1 MFLSFISESLPAII
15 PREYALPEVQHALSK
30 QEITKDGVPGHIH
43 ELQFRDF
50 WKKEL
55 RPPAFILD
63 AIENGYKIPLTG
75 SPPAARFRH
84 NRSARIKENKTFLDD
99 DIRMLEKSKA
109 IRRVKRR
116 PKICNPLQVSH
127 PEGRRKR
134 LIMDASRGINKY
146 VKERKVKLDHLQKV
160 LPQVPVNAWFSTLD
174 LSRGY
179 YHLRVNDRKSCSGSS
194 GSSKMENTLSLSGK
208 WPF

>member
-1 MFLSFISESLPAII
+1 MDTTA
-15 PREYALPEVQHALSK
+15 
-30 QEITKDGVPGHIH
+30 
-43 ELQFRDF
+43 
-50 WKKEL
+50 
-55 RPPAFILD
+55 AF
-63 AIENGYKIPLTG
+63 A
-75 SPPAARFRH
+75 PAARFRH
-84 NRSARIKENKTFLDD
+84 NRSARMKENKAFLDE

-116 PKICNPLQVSH
+116 PKICNPLQVTH

-160 LPQVPVNAWFSTLD
+160 LPQISSDVWFSTLD

-179 YHLRVNDRKSCSGSS
+179 YHLRVNEEQKELLGFELEFQDGEYAFFEWEVAFRNLRSRIFLHEISQARG
-194 GSSKMENTLSLSGK
+194 GILQEERHGTVRVHR
-208 WPF
+208 

>member
-15 PREYALPEVQHALSK
+15 PREYALLEVQHALSK

-55 RPPAFILD
+55 CPPAFILD
-63 AIENGYKIPLTG
+63 AIENGYKIPLTA

-99 DIRMLEKSKA
+99 DIRLLEKSKA
-109 IRRVKRR
+109 
-116 PKICNPLQVSH
+116 
-127 PEGRRKR
+127 
-134 LIMDASRGINKY
+134 
-146 VKERKVKLDHLQKV
+146 
-160 LPQVPVNAWFSTLD
+160 
-174 LSRGY
+174 
-179 YHLRVNDRKSCSGSS
+179 
-194 GSSKMENTLSLSGK
+194 
-208 WPF
+208 